1 MSCASSS
8 KKNKSLLPILNLQP
22 FIHMSVDDP
31 LEVIFQNLAL
41 ESISFAI
48 V

>member
-8 KKNKSLLPILNLQP
+8 KKKSLLPTPNLP
-22 FIHMSVDDP
+22 PLIYMNLDDP

-41 ESISFAI
+41 ESIAFAI